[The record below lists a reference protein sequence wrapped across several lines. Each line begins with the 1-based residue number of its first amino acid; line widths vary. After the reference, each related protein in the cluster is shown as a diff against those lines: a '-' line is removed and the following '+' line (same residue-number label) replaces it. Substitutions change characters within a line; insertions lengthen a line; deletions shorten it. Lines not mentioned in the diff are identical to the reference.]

1 LYAPTEIS
9 DVERGSKHYKGSGG
23 GGGGTPEVSG
33 LTSPA
38 AQRMRVSL
46 KKGGLPLI
54 FRLMTLAC
62 SCAAFSLIA
71 STGSKTGE
79 VNGIN
84 ISGRKFRHYRTLNYG
99 LASNA
104 ILFAYSLFMCV
115 VDIMRY
121 AGAFEPTVVSRQV
134 MSFLA
139 QWLDFG
145 LVFLQFGAATAIAG
159 LRGGFSDLSLVDYC
173 SVSQVFCRKLV
184 ASTVFSY
191 VAWLFLAPSL
201 YINIISNEEGPW

>member
-1 LYAPTEIS
+1 
-9 DVERGSKHYKGSGG
+9 
-23 GGGGTPEVSG
+23 
-33 LTSPA
+33 
-38 AQRMRVSL
+38 
-46 KKGGLPLI
+46 
-54 FRLMTLAC
+54 
-62 SCAAFSLIA
+62 
-71 STGSKTGE
+71 
-79 VNGIN
+79 
-84 ISGRKFRHYRTLNYG
+84 
-99 LASNA
+99 
-104 ILFAYSLFMCV
+104 
-115 VDIMRY
+115 
-121 AGAFEPTVVSRQV
+121 